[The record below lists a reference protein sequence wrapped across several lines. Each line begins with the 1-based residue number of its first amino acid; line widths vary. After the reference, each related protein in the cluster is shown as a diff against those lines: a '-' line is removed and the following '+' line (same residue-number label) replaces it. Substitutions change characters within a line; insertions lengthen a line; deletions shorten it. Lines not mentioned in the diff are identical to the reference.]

1 MVNLSEIYRK
11 TRQIFRDHNIENADL
26 DARLLVEFFTKTTRT
41 DEILNPARPVS
52 ANELKRIEKAVQK
65 RLGHVP
71 VYRIIGKREFFGIEF
86 SLSED
91 TLEPRDDTGTL
102 VDMVLPVINLV
113 VHQKKTAKILDMG
126 TGTGAVAVALLANTE
141 NTEATAVDISEDALA
156 TATTNAQNAEVGA
169 RFTPCLSNWFDMV
182 YGQFDVIISNPP
194 YIPHADISSLAREVR
209 EHDPLR
215 ALDGG
220 EDGLDFYRKLASQS
234 AKFLKTDGIVAVEI
248 GQGQEDDVST
258 LFRQN
263 GFHRIEARKDLS
275 GIMRALM
282 FSL

>member
-26 DARLLVEFFTKTTRT
+26 DARLLVEFFTKTTCT

-52 ANELKRIEKAVQK
+52 ANELKHIEKAVQK